1 MSTADEVEQAVAL
14 RDPELVEAARE
25 VDQTL
30 LRWSLGLTPL
40 ERLRAC
46 TQATSTL
53 ERLRHASLA
62 HERGPGAASGD
73 RLARATG
80 LTAMRS

>member
-1 MSTADEVEQAVAL
+1 MSSLPAPSADEVERAVAL
-14 RDPELVEAARE
+14 RDPDLVDAARE

-53 ERLRHASLA
+53 ERLCHAS
-62 HERGPGAASGD
+62 RD
-73 RLARATG
+73 R
-80 LTAMRS
+80 

>member
-1 MSTADEVEQAVAL
+1 MQAGQLQPMSVLPVPTADEVEQAVAL
-14 RDPELVEAARE
+14 RDPDLVEAARE

-53 ERLRHASLA
+53 ERLRHAS
-62 HERGPGAASGD
+62 RD
-73 RLARATG
+73 R
-80 LTAMRS
+80 

>member
-1 MSTADEVEQAVAL
+1 MPTMPALPVPTTAEVERLIAE
-14 RDPELVEAARE
+14 RDPELLEASYEIDR
-25 VDQTL
+25 TL

-53 ERLRHASLA
+53 ERLR
-62 HERGPGAASGD
+62 RAALD
-73 RLARATG
+73 R
-80 LTAMRS
+80 